1 MDCQSGFWCFQL
13 KDLINTL
20 VLVATVVAI
29 YLGPI
34 RAVTI
39 TRDNDE
45 RREKRR
51 REIEIFF
58 NLMKTRQVTL
68 DPVHVMALN
77 LIEVEF
83 YGNTNIIN
91 AYRAYI
97 DNLQKYLADNQPQNV
112 IDQFLRDREDAFF
125 LLIHSIGEA
134 LGYSFDKRDL
144 QKFSYSPQG
153 WRNVELENQS
163 FRRLVIELLLGRR
176 PLPVAPFTASDVNNK
191 FPPPPNP

>member
-1 MDCQSGFWCFQL
+1 MDCQNGFWYFQL
-13 KDLINTL
+13 RDLINTL

-29 YLGPI
+29 YIGPI
-34 RAVTI
+34 RAVKI

-58 NLMKTRQVTL
+58 NLMRTRRAIL
-68 DPVHVMALN
+68 DPLRVMALN
-77 LIEVEF
+77 LIEAEF
-83 YGNTNIIN
+83 FGNTKIIDT
-91 AYRAYI
+91 YRAYI
-97 DNLQKYLADNQPQNV
+97 VNLEKYLPDNPPQNL

-125 LLIHSIGEA
+125 LLIHSIGEH

-153 WRNVELENQS
+153 WQNVELENQN
-163 FRRLVIELLLGRR
+163 FRRLVIELLLGHR
-176 PLPVAPFTASDVNNK
+176 PLPVTPFTASDVNKK